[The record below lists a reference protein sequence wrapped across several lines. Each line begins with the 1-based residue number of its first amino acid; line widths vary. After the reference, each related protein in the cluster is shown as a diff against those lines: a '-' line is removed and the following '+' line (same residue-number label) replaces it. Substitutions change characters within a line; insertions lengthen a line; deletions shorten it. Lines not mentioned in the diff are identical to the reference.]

1 MLRAGSDENVC
12 VCVCVCVCPPIRTY
26 KDQNVF
32 THLRYEDHR
41 SYEDRYLVLV
51 NFKAPNGLKRWETCF
66 WTVLT
71 VVPVNHLKVCVKWW
85 SF

>member
-1 MLRAGSDENVC
+1 MVKLITVSNASQMRFVMDNGPSLRVCIVC

-41 SYEDRYLVLV
+41 IYEDRYLVLV
-51 NFKAPNGLKRWETCF
+51 NFNAPNGLKR
-66 WTVLT
+66 
-71 VVPVNHLKVCVKWW
+71 
-85 SF
+85 